1 MPVHMTTGEKWFQA
15 FAIAFIAMLS
25 ITMLYP
31 FVHLLSVSLSSP
43 TEAIR
48 PGIHLFPKDIST
60 DAYRKV
66 FDSPRVWVGF
76 ANTLFRTA
84 VGTPL
89 ALLFMAATAYPL
101 SKKYLPHRGFYTMV
115 FVFTMFF
122 QGGLIPTYL
131 LVKNLGL
138 IDSSWAYILLP
149 PFLISTFSM
158 LIMRNFFA
166 AIPEELE
173 DSAKIDGANEICVLV
188 SIVLPLSKPIL
199 ATIGLW
205 SAVHHW
211 NAWFDGLLYVQNPNL
226 MVLQVY
232 LRRLVV
238 ENMTVEVQA
247 LMDQKSGVEDVIPD
261 TVKAAT
267 LMVATI
273 PILFAYPFLQKYFVK
288 GVLVGSLK
296 G

>member
-1 MPVHMTTGEKWFQA
+1 MPVHMTTGERWFQVTA
-15 FAIAFIAMLS
+15 VGLISLLCISMV
-25 ITMLYP
+25 YP
-31 FVHLLSVSLSSP
+31 FIHLMSVSFSTP
-43 TEAIR
+43 PEAIR
-48 PGIHLFPKDIST
+48 PGIHLFPKELSLE
-60 DAYRKV
+60 AYRKV
-66 FDSPRVWVGF
+66 FQSERVWIGF
-76 ANTLFRTA
+76 GNTLFRTL

-101 SKKYLPHRGFYTMV
+101 SKKYLPHRSFYTMF

-131 LVKNLGL
+131 LVKNLGM
-138 IDSSWAYILLP
+138 IDSRWAYILLP

-166 AIPEELE
+166 SLPEELE
-173 DSAKIDGANEICVLV
+173 DSAKIDGASDIRILF
-188 SIVLPLSKPIL
+188 SIVLPLSRPIL

-205 SAVHHW
+205 TAVHHW
-211 NAWFDGLLYVQNPNL
+211 NAWYDGLLYIQDPKL
-226 MVLQVY
+226 MVLQTY

-238 ENMTVEVQA
+238 ENMTVETQA
-247 LMDQKSGVEDVIPD
+247 LMDQVSGVESVIPE

-267 LMVATI
+267 LMVSI
-273 PILFAYPFLQKYFVK
+273 VPIMVVYPFIQKYFVK